1 VRQDIVTPRTLQ
13 RVIPSIPTSDGAG
26 VKLRRSL
33 GQSQDARLNPFLM
46 LDEFSS
52 ENADIMNTREEI
64 EQAIRDYQ
72 SGRLTTAA

>member
-1 VRQDIVTPRTLQ
+1 VTPRTLQ

>member
-1 VRQDIVTPRTLQ
+1 
-13 RVIPSIPTSDGAG
+13 

-52 ENADIMNTREEI
+52 ESADIMNTREEI